1 MTLEIQF
8 PPHTKER
15 TDEGTEQVQ
24 ALSDKFAGDNKK
36 LMEYW
41 ERTGNAWI
49 TNDLAR
55 ELGISSYVSA
65 RVKDLRYLGVDIES
79 KWENKV
85 KHFRLRDF
93 NANK

>member
-15 TDEGTEQVQ
+15 TEEGTQQVQ

-79 KWENKV
+79 KWENKI
-85 KHFRLRDF
+85 KHFRLR
-93 NANK
+93 KI

>member
-1 MTLEIQF
+1 MLHKSILVF

-15 TDEGTEQVQ
+15 TEEGTQQVQ
-24 ALSDKFAGDNKK
+24 SLADKLAGDNKK

-41 ERTGNAWI
+41 QNTGNAWI

-79 KWENKV
+79 QKNGRVTE
-85 KHFRLRDF
+85 FRLKRY
-93 NANK
+93 

>member
-1 MTLEIQF
+1 MTQLSLLL
-8 PPHTKER
+8 PPHQTER
-15 TDEGTEQVQ
+15 TAEGTAHVQ
-24 ALSDKFAGDNKK
+24 ANAAKFAGDNKK

-85 KHFRLRDF
+85 KHFRLREV
-93 NANK
+93 

>member
-15 TDEGTEQVQ
+15 TEEGTQQVQ

-85 KHFRLRDF
+85 KHFRLREI
-93 NANK
+93 

>member
-15 TDEGTEQVQ
+15 TEEGTQQVQ

-55 ELGISSYVSA
+55 ELNISSYVSA

-79 KWENKV
+79 KWENKI
-85 KHFRLRDF
+85 KHFRLR
-93 NANK
+93 KI

>member
-15 TDEGTEQVQ
+15 TEEGTQQVQ
-24 ALSDKFAGDNKK
+24 SLADKLAGDNKK

-49 TNDLAR
+49 SNDLAR
-55 ELGISSYVSA
+55 ELNISSYVSA

-79 KWENKV
+79 KWENKI
-85 KHFRLRDF
+85 KHFRLR
-93 NANK
+93 NYGI

>member
-1 MTLEIQF
+1 MTLHQSTLVF

-15 TDEGTEQVQ
+15 TDEGTQQVQ

-49 TNDLAR
+49 TNDLSR

-65 RVKDLRYLGVDIES
+65 RIYDLKELGVDIEPMQIGRI
-79 KWENKV
+79 
-85 KHFRLRDF
+85 KHFRLR
-93 NANK
+93 KI

>member
-15 TDEGTEQVQ
+15 TDEGTQQVQ
-24 ALSDKFAGDNKK
+24 SLSDKFAGDNKK

-85 KHFRLRDF
+85 KHFRLREV
-93 NANK
+93 

>member
-15 TDEGTEQVQ
+15 TEEGTQQVQ

-79 KWENKV
+79 KWENKI
-85 KHFRLRDF
+85 KHFRLR
-93 NANK
+93 NYGI

>member
-1 MTLEIQF
+1 MTLLIHF

-15 TDEGTEQVQ
+15 TDEGTQQVQ
-24 ALSDKFAGDNKK
+24 SLSDKFAGDNKK

-55 ELGISSYVSA
+55 ELNISSYVSA
-65 RVKDLRYLGVDIES
+65 RVKDLKYLGVDIES

-85 KHFRLRDF
+85 KHFRLR
-93 NANK
+93 KI

>member
-15 TDEGTEQVQ
+15 TEEGTQQVQ
-24 ALSDKFAGDNKK
+24 SLADKLAGDNKK

-79 KWENKV
+79 KWENKI
-85 KHFRLRDF
+85 KHFRLR
-93 NANK
+93 NYGI

>member
-15 TDEGTEQVQ
+15 TEEGTQQVQ

-55 ELGISSYVSA
+55 ELNISSYVSA
-65 RVKDLRYLGVDIES
+65 RVKDLRYLGVGIES

-85 KHFRLRDF
+85 KHFRLR
-93 NANK
+93 KI

>member
-1 MTLEIQF
+1 MTLQLQF

-15 TDEGTEQVQ
+15 NEEGTQQVQ
-24 ALSDKFAGDNKK
+24 SLANKFAGDNKK

-85 KHFRLRDF
+85 KHFRLR
-93 NANK
+93 KI